1 MLEVS
6 DLSACYGAVRV
17 LQGITLGVRP
27 GEVVALIGANG
38 AGKTTLLHTV
48 AGLHPVDSGTVML
61 SEQPATGQ
69 PAHELAHRG
78 LCLVPAGRE
87 LFSDLTVA
95 ENLQMGMHGCGVSG
109 GEARVRI
116 REVYELFPILE
127 EFAERPSGVMSGGQ
141 QQMLAIGRALV
152 RRPTVLLLDEPS
164 LGLAPLM
171 VAQILD
177 TVAGLARQGV
187 AVLLAEQNAAAAL
200 RVSDRGIVLENGRIT
215 REDRA
220 DVLLTDEDVS
230 RHYLG
235 GSAGPA
241 LSTPRTLPAD
251 LDRLVLPGAG

>member
-1 MLEVS
+1 MLQVTE
-6 DLSACYGAVRV
+6 LSACYGAVRV
-17 LQGITLGVRP
+17 LQGITFTVRP

-38 AGKTTLLHTV
+38 AGKTTLLHTI
-48 AGLHPVDSGTVML
+48 AGLHAVDTGAVVL
-61 SEQPATGQ
+61 ADQPTARR
-69 PAHELAHRG
+69 PAHELATCG

-95 ENLQMGMHGCGVSG
+95 ENLRMGLHRCGVSD
-109 GEARVRI
+109 GEARTRV
-116 REVYELFPILE
+116 REVYDLFPILE
-127 EFAERPSGVMSGGQ
+127 EFADRPSGLMSGGQ

-152 RRPTVLLLDEPS
+152 RKPVVLLLDEPS

-177 TVAGLARQGV
+177 TVAGLAREGV

-200 RVSDRGIVLENGRIT
+200 KVSDRGIVLESGRVT

-220 DVLLTDEDVS
+220 DVLLSDEDVS

-235 GSAGPA
+235 GSVDAA
-241 LSTPRTLPAD
+241 LSTPRTLPAG
-251 LDRLVLPGAG
+251 LDRLVLPTT